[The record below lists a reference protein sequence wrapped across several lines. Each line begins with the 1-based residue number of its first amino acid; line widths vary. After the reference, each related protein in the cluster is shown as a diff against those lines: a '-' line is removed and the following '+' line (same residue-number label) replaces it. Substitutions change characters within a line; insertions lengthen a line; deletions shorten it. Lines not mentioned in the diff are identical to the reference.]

1 MPPTSSPTPHL
12 VDRSTGWLR
21 RAGRMLSLQ
30 GVFRLRPVVDT
41 WRRSA
46 ASGLIALG
54 VPEVALLVTGHLQ
67 LAFFTCAG
75 GLCALYGHGLPYAAR
90 ARALAW
96 VVFGMVAGTGVA
108 LLTAASTTSAVAKVL
123 VLALLAGVYKLVCD
137 ASRVG
142 PPGNII
148 FTFIVS
154 AAGFLP
160 IRLAEVPSRLL
171 LVLCGGVLAWL
182 VCLAPALIRPHDPER
197 FAVARALAAT
207 ARLIRL
213 AAGAGSAAQVGSAVQ
228 TSGAARAGKTVC
240 AKDLARARYDAAAAT
255 HAAWHTV
262 RLVPARSVARA
273 AELSALIRLLVR
285 AESLA
290 TATYSSA
297 DVAGSAAPRGFRPP
311 GGAELS
317 RVYVPPGWEQAI
329 PVVGTHTYGPRGLQ
343 PGVRAVRFA
352 GGQIQCRTA
361 IAEWAGALAQPSAH
375 ESESVASQST
385 GADVVDESAQS
396 MRISRRLP
404 VADSD
409 SGAVESG
416 WAGLPDECA
425 RQARSG
431 RLESARSCGSPS
443 PVADSDSGVVG
454 SGWAGLPDECARQAR
469 SGWLE
474 LARSSSSLSSVSA
487 VDSDSGA
494 AQSDQADLLDDWA
507 RGLRSGRAVP
517 VVDCDVAEE
526 DELRGIAMQRAVGA
540 PSGLRRVAGPFRPGS
555 AGFPV
560 AVRVAVAAAVAG
572 LVSVLLGVDR
582 PYWAVMTAGVLVVAN
597 TAQSWH
603 RTVQRVV
610 GNLVG
615 LGLFTVLVPVTHSP
629 VGLVAMALCC
639 QLVVEA
645 TISRN
650 YWVAQ
655 IFVTPMALAMVEFA
669 GPLST
674 GRLAVDRWLDTCVG
688 ALVAVAIC
696 FAVPNRRAADRVAVA
711 LRELDA
717 VGARARAALASGI
730 ADRGVR
736 ERLAAALVELRES
749 ADVAAGEWWST
760 EVAQDRVVASERAG
774 HQVLAQLPVRLAA
787 VSR

>member
-12 VDRSTGWLR
+12 VDRSTGWVR
-21 RAGRMLSLQ
+21 RAGRMLSLR

-54 VPEVALLVTGHLQ
+54 VPEVVLLVTGHLQ
-67 LAFFTCAG
+67 LAFCTCAG

-96 VVFGMVAGTGVA
+96 VVFGMVAGTGAA

-213 AAGAGSAAQVGSAVQ
+213 AEEAGSAAQAGNAVR
-228 TSGAARAGKTVC
+228 TSDAAPAGKIVC
-240 AKDLARARYDAAAAT
+240 AKDIARARYDAAAAT

-262 RLVPARSVARA
+262 RLVPTHGAARA
-273 AELSALIRLLVR
+273 AELTALIRLLVR

-290 TATYSSA
+290 AATYSSV
-297 DVAGSAAPRGFRPP
+297 DGAGSAAPQEFRSRG
-311 GGAELS
+311 GSS
-317 RVYVPPGWEQAI
+317 RVYVPPGWERAI
-329 PVVGTHTYGPRGLQ
+329 PVVGTHTHGPRGLQ

-352 GGQIQCRTA
+352 GGRLQHGTA
-361 IAEWAGALAQPSAH
+361 VVEWTDAPAQPSAH
-375 ESESVASQST
+375 KPESAASHST
-385 GADVVDESAQS
+385 GADVVHECARAV
-396 MRISRRLP
+396 RIGDRLR
-404 VADSD
+404 VTDSD
-409 SGAVESG
+409 PGAVESG
-416 WAGLPDECA
+416 WAGLPDERA
-425 RQARSG
+425 QQVRSAPLG
-431 RLESARSCGSPS
+431 P
-443 PVADSDSGVVG
+443 
-454 SGWAGLPDECARQAR
+454 
-469 SGWLE
+469 
-474 LARSSSSLSSVSA
+474 ARSSGSLSSASA
-487 VDSDSGA
+487 DSDSGA
-494 AQSDQADLLDDWA
+494 AHSDQAGLLHEWA
-507 RGLRSGRAVP
+507 RGLRSGRPVP

-526 DELRGIAMQRAVGA
+526 DELRGIAMQHAVGGR
-540 PSGLRRVAGPFRPGS
+540 SGLLRVAGAFRPGS
-555 AGFPV
+555 PGFQI
-560 AVRVAVAAAVAG
+560 AVRVAVGAAVAG
-572 LVSVLLGVDR
+572 LVSVSLGVDR

-711 LRELDA
+711 LSELDA
-717 VGARARAALASGI
+717 VGARARAALVLGI